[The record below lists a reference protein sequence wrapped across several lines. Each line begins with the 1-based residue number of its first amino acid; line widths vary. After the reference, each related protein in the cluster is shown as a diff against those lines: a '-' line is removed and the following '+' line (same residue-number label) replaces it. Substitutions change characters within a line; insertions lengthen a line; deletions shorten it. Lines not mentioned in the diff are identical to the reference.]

1 LKTIFLCISQ
11 AAETTLP
18 NKVKWH
24 TSKEKVNG
32 ALLTLYSDVLP
43 HELLTYAEWVKGDAI
58 VYYPTAVD
66 MSLIDEAG
74 HQTAGCSKCG
84 LG

>member
-1 LKTIFLCISQ
+1 M
-11 AAETTLP
+11 
-18 NKVKWH
+18 
-24 TSKEKVNG
+24 
-32 ALLTLYSDVLP
+32 LTLYSDVLP

-74 HQTAGCSKCG
+74 HQIAGCSKCG